1 MKKAF
6 GLGVASSVFFAVT
19 FVVNRS
25 MDLSGGSPL
34 WSAALR
40 YLFLAP
46 MLFILL
52 LPENK
57 WKPVLKEIG
66 RQPVNWIIW
75 STVGFGLFYLP
86 LTLASSYGESWFVAA
101 CWELT
106 IPAGILL
113 TPLFGRKVPVRS
125 FLCSLLVVLGVF
137 LLQVRAGSLGSGT
150 VICIVLLLIAA
161 FSYPLGNRK
170 MMACCEGRLTALQ
183 RVFGMCLCSLPFWI
197 IVSIVAG
204 ISSGA
209 PSGSQMLQCLI
220 VAISSGIIA
229 TVLFFKATDLV
240 RKEPA
245 KLAAVEATQAGEV
258 IFTLLGGILLLD
270 DDIPSLLGWIGL
282 ALVVFGIIL
291 SSLLAGKD
299 N

>member
-6 GLGVASSVFFAVT
+6 SLGIASSVFFAVT

-25 MDLSGGSPL
+25 LDISGGSPL
-34 WSAALR
+34 WSASLR
-40 YLFLAP
+40 YLFLVP
-46 MLFILL
+46 LLFILL
-52 LPENK
+52 LPGGR
-57 WKPVLKEIG
+57 WKPVIREIG
-66 RQPVNWIIW
+66 RRPAAWIIW

-113 TPLFGRKVPVRS
+113 TPLFGRKIPVKS

-137 LLQVRAGSLGSGT
+137 LLQVREGSLGSD
-150 VICIVLLLIAA
+150 VFVCIILLLIAA

-170 MMACCEGRLTALQ
+170 MMACCEGRLTSIQ

-197 IVSIVAG
+197 IVSVIAG

-209 PSGSQMLQCLI
+209 PSGSQMLQCLV
-220 VAISSGIIA
+220 VALSSGIVA

-240 RKEPA
+240 RNEPA

-258 IFTLLGGILLLD
+258 LFTLLGGILLLGD
-270 DDIPSLLGWIGL
+270 DFPSLTGWIGI
-282 ALVVFGIIL
+282 ALVVFGIVL
-291 SSLLAGKD
+291 SSLTAGKE
-299 N
+299 